1 MYAKIISTFF
11 IAILFIGI
19 QSCNSQS
26 AKSDAVKL
34 LSVTDFAQKV
44 QTLGDKATILDVR
57 TPGEYSEGHL
67 ANATLVDW
75 NGSSFEAD
83 AAKLDKTKAIC
94 VYCAKGGRSASA
106 CAKLA
111 SMGFTE
117 IYDMKGGITAWKA
130 EGKDVINK

>member
-1 MYAKIISTFF
+1 MYTKLFSTFL
-11 IAILFIGI
+11 IAILLISI

-26 AKSDAVKL
+26 TKSDAVKL
-34 LSVTDFAQKV
+34 LSVADFAQKI
-44 QTLGDKATILDVR
+44 QTLGDKAIVLDVR
-57 TPGEYSEGHL
+57 TPQEYSEGHL
-67 ANATLVDW
+67 ANATLIDW

-117 IYDMKGGITAWKA
+117 IYDMKGGITTWKG
-130 EGKDVINK
+130 EGKEVVNN

>member
-1 MYAKIISTFF
+1 MHTKIIFTFF

-26 AKSDAVKL
+26 TKSDAVKL
-34 LSVTDFAQKV
+34 VSVANFAQKV
-44 QTLGDKATILDVR
+44 QTLGDKATVLDVR

-67 ANATLVDW
+67 ANATLIDW

-83 AAKLDKTKAIC
+83 AAKLDKTKAVC
-94 VYCAKGGRSASA
+94 VYCAKGGRSANA

-111 SMGFTE
+111 AMGFTE

-130 EGKDVINK
+130 EGKDVIKN